1 MSTNNDSRILALQ
14 EGIRKE
20 REAIASVER
29 FVPVTTCIFQFQN
42 YKINLHTLDMEHLTL
57 IHLLLRTFIK
67 EAESLGYLKSKI
79 GGFTLEEWEHDVL
92 GVMTKYNVRRRKQLL
107 EQQEKKLAAL
117 LSEDKRTELE
127 LDAIEEMLNG
137 EC

>member
-1 MSTNNDSRILALQ
+1 MSANNDSRILALR

-20 REAIASVER
+20 REAIASIER
-29 FVPVTTCIFQFQN
+29 FVPATTCIFQFQN

-67 EAESLGYLKSKI
+67 EADILGYKSKI

-92 GVMTKYNVRRRKQLL
+92 GVMTRCNVRRRKQLL
-107 EQQEKKLAAL
+107 EQQEKKLASL

-127 LDAIEEMLNG
+127 LDAIEALLEG
-137 EC
+137 EF